1 MGRKSYYMVLGVSRT
16 ESPSGIRQ
24 AFRELVKRYHP
35 DRVGPQGLRFFQE
48 IVEAHRVL
56 ADPERRQHYDHELFH
71 AEARSHMPVVPIFLY
86 PDTPSSSLLPQ
97 GISSLR
103 CLPQGCVV
111 FEAAFARVVR
121 SLTALHAP
129 PEESWEGIDMQALLP
144 PDEAARSGVAFLTVP
159 SCTLCQTCGGSGREG
174 LFVCATCDG
183 AGLLEGE
190 EIVRIVVPPPVGD
203 ATLLEVP
210 LRGLGVHHFYLRLHL
225 RVAA

>member
-1 MGRKSYYMVLGVSRT
+1 MGRKSYYLVLGVSRT
-16 ESPSGIRQ
+16 ESPRGIRQ

-35 DRVGPQGLRFFQE
+35 DRVGLQGLHFFQE
-48 IVEAHRVL
+48 IVEAYRVL
-56 ADPERRQHYDHELFH
+56 ADPERRWHYDQGLVH
-71 AEARSHMPVVPIFLY
+71 AEPGVRMSGVPIFLY
-86 PDTPSSSLLPQ
+86 PDPPSPSPLPQ
-97 GISSLR
+97 VVSPLH
-103 CLPQGCVV
+103 CLPQGRAA

-129 PEESWEGIDMQALLP
+129 PEESWEGIDIQAILS
-144 PDEAARSGVAFLTVP
+144 PDEAARGGVAFLTVP
-159 SCTLCQTCGGSGREG
+159 SCAPCQTCGGSGREG

-190 EIVRIVVPPPVGD
+190 ETVRVVVPSLVGD
-203 ATLLEVP
+203 ATLLDVP